1 MKFLQWEKDELKFK
15 REKVLLFVEGI
26 LSSILLISVCFNNNI
41 WWDEAYTYD
50 MAVNYGWKEII
61 MRTARDVHPP
71 LYYFLVKLA
80 VILFGNKLFVL
91 KMVSVSACIA
101 IMALGMT
108 KVYKRFGYKTSCLLL
123 FLSCFAPQMAVYGVQ
138 LRMYSWAS
146 FFVLASAIYGYEA
159 LSENKKCDWVLF
171 VLFSLG
177 GGYTLYFAFISISCI
192 YLTIL
197 IAILAKRRELLKRF

>member
-1 MKFLQWEKDELKFK
+1 MSFLQWEKNELKFK
-15 REKVLLFVEGI
+15 REKILLLMEGI
-26 LSSILLISVCFNNNI
+26 LCSILLISVCFNNNI

-61 MRTARDVHPP
+61 TRTARDVHPP

-101 IMALGMT
+101 IMTLGMT
-108 KVYKRFGYKTSCLLL
+108 KIYKRFGYKTSCLLL

-146 FFVLASAIYGYEA
+146 FFVLASAVYGYEA
-159 LSENKKCDWVLF
+159 FFENKKRDWVLF

-177 GGYTLYFAFISISCI
+177 GVTRY
-192 YLTIL
+192 IL
-197 IAILAKRRELLKRF
+197 PLFLFPVFT